1 MSRLARRP
9 RADHAKSAWAART
22 EPGTWVTVN
31 DYRSSLTARDV
42 ARRIRTGYPIG
53 DATYGSPYQP
63 AGAFETRLEMTDEGL
78 RLQVRFTAPGQG
90 VAR

>member
-9 RADHAKSAWAART
+9 RANHAKSAWQART

-31 DYRSSLTARDV
+31 DYRSSITARDV

-53 DATYGSPYQP
+53 DAAYGTPYMP
-63 AGAFETRLEMTDEGL
+63 AEGFETRMEMTDDAI
-78 RLQVRFTAPGQG
+78 RLQVRFTTPVQG
-90 VAR
+90 VRP

>member
-1 MSRLARRP
+1 MSRPAAWP
-9 RADHAKSAWAART
+9 RANHAKSAWAART

-31 DYRSSLTARDV
+31 EYRSSLTARDV

-53 DATYGSPYQP
+53 AAAYGTPYQP
-63 AGAFETRLEMTDEGL
+63 AEGFETRMEMTDDGI

-90 VAR
+90 VGR